1 MYYKSAHKARGACHV
16 AHKANLKTKEPKK
29 GGTSIRR
36 RWIVVVASDRRI
48 GLAVLNRR
56 PKPPAMGP
64 SGIAKYAWRNHE
76 YHTGT
81 W

>member
-48 GLAVLNRR
+48 GLTRGRRAAVEHHSEQ
-56 PKPPAMGP
+56 K
-64 SGIAKYAWRNHE
+64 
-76 YHTGT
+76 YHTG
-81 W
+81 